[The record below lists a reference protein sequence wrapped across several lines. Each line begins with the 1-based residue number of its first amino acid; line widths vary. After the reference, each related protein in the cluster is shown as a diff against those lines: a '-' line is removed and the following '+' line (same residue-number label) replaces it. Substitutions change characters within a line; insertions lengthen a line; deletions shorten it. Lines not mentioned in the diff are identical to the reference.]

1 VVGTLVLCAEVYSQ
15 SCRKTYLE
23 IHDDHFF
30 GHLIRNDLFMP
41 DFVTE
46 VLHECI
52 KLYNSLTT
60 VYQLQ
65 KITAG
70 SDKMAIL

>member
-1 VVGTLVLCAEVYSQ
+1 MQNFMTEELQ
-15 SCRKTYLE
+15 E
-23 IHDDHFF
+23 I
-30 GHLIRNDLFMP
+30 L
-41 DFVTE
+41 
-46 VLHECI
+46 

-70 SDKMAIL
+70 SNKMVIL